1 MDFFHQH
8 KELIV
13 LVGGFL
19 VIAVAANQIAKV
31 FQRIKLPLIT
41 GLIISGILAG
51 PYVLGLI
58 PVVSREKLSFI
69 NEMSL
74 AFIAFAAGAE
84 LYLRELRSRIKSIK
98 WNTFGQLVV
107 TFVLGSL
114 GVFFMS
120 PYIEYMAGMSV
131 PAQVSV
137 AILTGTIFVARSPAS
152 AIAVVNEVRAK
163 GPFTQTVMGVTVL
176 KDFLV
181 IILFAINLS
190 IAQTLIDGDEFKF
203 WNILV
208 IILELLLSASL
219 GYVLGRLI
227 ALVLSQKFG
236 TMYKLILVLL
246 LGYSAYLFSG
256 EFRSLTM
263 DYWGHEVI
271 LEPLLIC
278 IIASVFVTNYT
289 KYRPEFLK
297 ILHDAGPTI
306 YVAFFTLTGASMSID
321 VLFVV
326 WFVALILFG
335 IRLITMVLGGY
346 VGGTLAGDPMNY
358 RHLGWMPYV
367 TQAGVALGLS
377 TVVANEFPDWGTQFS
392 TVIIAVIVINQFLG
406 PPLFKWA
413 LGKVGE
419 DHSRASTP
427 EFDGIRD
434 AIIFGFE
441 PQSVALAKQLV
452 SKDWMVQVATFK
464 KQGSIEEPDGIPV
477 RYISKID
484 FETFME
490 MDADKTEAIVCML
503 SDQVNFEIAELA
515 YEKLGTR
522 DVIVRLNDRVNYD
535 RFLKLGAKIID
546 PSTAMVSLMDH
557 FVRSPQATSLLLGM
571 EGDQDTRDLEV
582 LDPNLHGIT
591 LRDLRLPADVL
602 ILSIKRGGQVIISHG
617 YTRLRISDVVTFVGS
632 NKSLDEL
639 TLRFDN

>member
-1 MDFFHQH
+1 MEFFVQH
-8 KELIV
+8 KELLV
-13 LVGGFL
+13 LIGGFL
-19 VIAVAANQIAKV
+19 VIAIAANQIAKV
-31 FQRIKLPLIT
+31 FQQIKLPLIT

-58 PVVSREKLSFI
+58 PVISRDKLSFI

-84 LYLRELRSRIKSIK
+84 LYLRELRSRIKSIQ

-120 PYIEYMAGMSV
+120 PYIEYMSDLSV
-131 PAQVSV
+131 AAQASV

-152 AIAVVNEVRAK
+152 AIAVVNELRAK

-203 WNILV
+203 LSILA

-219 GYVLGRLI
+219 GYFLGRMI

-236 TMYKLILVLL
+236 TIYKLLLVLL

-256 EFRSLTM
+256 EFRAITL
-263 DYWGHEVI
+263 DNWGHEVI

-321 VLFVV
+321 VLAGV

-335 IRLITMVLGGY
+335 VRLITMIIGGY
-346 VGGTLAGDPMNY
+346 VGGTLAGDPIDY
-358 RHLGWMPYV
+358 RHYGWMPYI

-377 TVVANEFPDWGTQFS
+377 TVVANEFP
-392 TVIIAVIVINQFLG
+392 
-406 PPLFKWA
+406 
-413 LGKVGE
+413 
-419 DHSRASTP
+419 
-427 EFDGIRD
+427 
-434 AIIFGFE
+434 
-441 PQSVALAKQLV
+441 
-452 SKDWMVQVATFK
+452 
-464 KQGSIEEPDGIPV
+464 
-477 RYISKID
+477 
-484 FETFME
+484 
-490 MDADKTEAIVCML
+490 
-503 SDQVNFEIAELA
+503 
-515 YEKLGTR
+515 
-522 DVIVRLNDRVNYD
+522 
-535 RFLKLGAKIID
+535 
-546 PSTAMVSLMDH
+546 
-557 FVRSPQATSLLLGM
+557 
-571 EGDQDTRDLEV
+571 
-582 LDPNLHGIT
+582 
-591 LRDLRLPADVL
+591 
-602 ILSIKRGGQVIISHG
+602 
-617 YTRLRISDVVTFVGS
+617 
-632 NKSLDEL
+632 
-639 TLRFDN
+639 

>member
-8 KELIV
+8 KELII

-120 PYIEYMAGMSV
+120 PHIEYMAGMSV

-152 AIAVVNEVRAK
+152 AIAVVNELRAK

-441 PQSVALAKQLV
+441 PQSVALAKQLI

-522 DVIVRLNDRVNYD
+522 DVIVRLNDRANYD

>member
-8 KELIV
+8 KELII

-522 DVIVRLNDRVNYD
+522 DVIVRLNDRANYD